1 MTDTLTDSVTGTLAD
16 SADNVDAPALATIT
30 ISLSDPIGMA
40 YRTGDDGEVEQQP
53 ITLACALLDR
63 LEARYAQTFAP
74 LVNRMLQDRLAV
86 HIDSVAADLVA
97 NAVNTPIR
105 RTNEWGEPT
114 GKETTV
120 RDAIQQQ
127 VTTWLTTRAKDYGR
141 GSDDNLG
148 ILIKREVEQA
158 LAKDMRAAVDAGKA
172 EVAEALKVRAA
183 ELFADTLRR
192 VVQ

>member
-1 MTDTLTDSVTGTLAD
+1 MTDTLAGNLAGTITDFAD
-16 SADNVDAPALATIT
+16 PADVPALATIT
-30 ISLSDPIGMA
+30 VSLNDPIGMA
-40 YRTGDDGEVEQQP
+40 YRTGEDGEAEQQP

-63 LEARYAQTFAP
+63 LEIRFVRMFATQA
-74 LVNRMLQDRLAV
+74 NEMLQQRLSA
-86 HIDSVAADLVA
+86 HIDSVAADIVA
-97 NAVNTPIR
+97 SAVDTPIR
-105 RTNEWGEPT
+105 RTNEWGEPS

-120 RDAIQQQ
+120 REAIEAQ
-127 VTTWLTTRAKDYGR
+127 VKTWLTTRAKEYG
-141 GSDDNLG
+141 GSTTDNLG
-148 ILIKREVEQA
+148 TLIKREVENA

>member
-1 MTDTLTDSVTGTLAD
+1 MTDTLTGTIPEFAD
-16 SADNVDAPALATIT
+16 SADVPALAQIT

-40 YRTGDDGEVEQQP
+40 YRPGEDGEAEQAP

-63 LEARYAQTFAP
+63 LEIRFVRMFAAQASD
-74 LVNRMLQDRLAV
+74 MLNTRLST
-86 HIDSVAADLVA
+86 HIDSVAADIVA
-97 NAVNTPIR
+97 SAVDTPIR
-105 RTNEWGEPT
+105 RTNEWGEPI

-120 RDAIQQQ
+120 REAIEAQ

-148 ILIKREVEQA
+148 TLIKREVEQA
-158 LAKDMRAAVDAGKA
+158 LAKDMRGAVDAGKA

-183 ELFADTLRR
+183 ELFAETLKR
-192 VVQ
+192 VVS

>member
-1 MTDTLTDSVTGTLAD
+1 MTDTLAGSLAGTITDIAD
-16 SADNVDAPALATIT
+16 PADVPALAQIT

-40 YRTGDDGEVEQQP
+40 YRAGEDGEAEQAP

-63 LEARYAQTFAP
+63 LEIRFVRMFAAQASEMLNARLST
-74 LVNRMLQDRLAV
+74 

-97 NAVNTPIR
+97 GAVDTPIR

-114 GKETTV
+114 GQETTV
-120 RDAIQQQ
+120 RAAIQQQ
-127 VTTWLTTRAKDYGR
+127 VTTWLTTRSKDYGR

-172 EVAEALKVRAA
+172 EVAETLKVRAA
-183 ELFADTLRR
+183 ELFAETLRR

>member
-1 MTDTLTDSVTGTLAD
+1 MTDTLAGSLTGTITDTVDPAD
-16 SADNVDAPALATIT
+16 MPALATIT
-30 ISLSDPIGMA
+30 ISLNDPIGMA
-40 YRTGDDGEVEQQP
+40 YRPGEDGEAEQAP

-63 LEARYAQTFAP
+63 LEVRFARMFASQASE
-74 LVNRMLQDRLAV
+74 MLNNRLAAHV
-86 HIDSVAADLVA
+86 DSVAADLVA
-97 NAVNTPIR
+97 SAVDTPIK

-120 RDAIQQQ
+120 REAIQQQ
-127 VTTWLTTRAKDYGR
+127 VKTWLTTRAKDYGR
-141 GSDDNLG
+141 GADDNLG

-172 EVAEALKVRAA
+172 EVAEAIKVRAA

>member
-1 MTDTLTDSVTGTLAD
+1 VTDTLAGSLAGTKTDFPDAAD
-16 SADNVDAPALATIT
+16 VPALAQIT

-40 YRTGDDGEVEQQP
+40 MHYDGDDAEQQP
-53 ITLACALLDR
+53 ITLASALLDR
-63 LEARYAQTFAP
+63 LEIRFVRMFASQASE
-74 LVNRMLQDRLAV
+74 LLNTRLAA
-86 HIDSVAADLVA
+86 HIDSVAADIVA
-97 NAVNTPIR
+97 SAVDIPVR

-120 RDAIQQQ
+120 REAIQQQ
-127 VTTWLTTRAKDYGR
+127 VTTWLTTRARDYGR

-172 EVAEALKVRAA
+172 EVLEALKVRAA
-183 ELFADTLRR
+183 ELFADTLKR
-192 VVQ
+192 VVS